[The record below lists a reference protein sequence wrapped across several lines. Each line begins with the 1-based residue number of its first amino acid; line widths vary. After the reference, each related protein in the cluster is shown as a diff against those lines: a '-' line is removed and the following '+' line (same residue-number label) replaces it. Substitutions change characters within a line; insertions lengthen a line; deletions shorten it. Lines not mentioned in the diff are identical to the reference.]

1 MRVIVPHQMV
11 NHGRY
16 HEVGCFMECRKFE
29 LTASAY
35 LDRELQEREA
45 VEYREHISTCTG
57 CRLRLTE
64 IEEVSHTLRQT
75 DRPAVPRELRSY
87 IMIEATR
94 RARREI
100 SLTESVFT
108 WLLKLNP
115 RPVAYAAG
123 LVFSLLSFTSLFSS
137 FRPIPLNG
145 PESQQVSI
153 YPIING
159 SDREYHSYNNLPAD
173 AGASQTEHYYQLPR
187 VLDNSALVSFSHIA
201 YQKAGNQGMSA
212 LVEVDSDGR
221 GKLVDV
227 IDAPQDPYLIEQL
240 WWSLRNRTFQPAT
253 VSGHPVPTRIIL
265 LVEKVD
271 ISG

>member
-1 MRVIVPHQMV
+1 
-11 NHGRY
+11 
-16 HEVGCFMECRKFE
+16 MECKKFE

-35 LDRELQEREA
+35 IDRQLGEKA
-45 VEYREHISTCTG
+45 AAEYREHLSACSA
-57 CRLRLTE
+57 CRIHLVE
-64 IEEVSHTLRQT
+64 IEEVSLSMRRT

-87 IMIEATR
+87 IMTEATR
-94 RARREI
+94 RAKREI
-100 SLTESVFT
+100 SVSESLLA

-123 LVFSLLSFTSLFSS
+123 VVISLLSFTSLFSS
-137 FRPIPLNG
+137 FRPIPLG
-145 PESQQVSI
+145 ESRGAQAAAI
-153 YPIING
+153 FPIISG
-159 SDREYHSYNNLPAD
+159 SDREYQSYNNLPQGAGSID
-173 AGASQTEHYYQLPR
+173 AQQYYQLPR

-221 GKLVDV
+221 GKLVNV

-271 ISG
+271 VSG

>member
-1 MRVIVPHQMV
+1 
-11 NHGRY
+11 
-16 HEVGCFMECRKFE
+16 MECKTFG

-35 LDRELQEREA
+35 IDRQLREREA
-45 VEYREHISTCTG
+45 VEYREHLSTCVG
-57 CRLRLTE
+57 CRLHLTE
-64 IEEVSHTLRQT
+64 IEEVSLTLRKS
-75 DRPAVPRELRSY
+75 DRPEVPRELRSY
-87 IMIEATR
+87 VMAEATR
-94 RARREI
+94 RARKEI
-100 SLTESVFT
+100 SPSESLVL

-115 RPVAYAAG
+115 RPVAYATG
-123 LVFSLLSFTSLFSS
+123 LVISLLSFSSLFSS
-137 FRPIPLNG
+137 FKPIPSGG
-145 PESQQVSI
+145 PQSEQVSI
-153 YPIING
+153 YPIISG

-173 AGASQTEHYYQLPR
+173 AGASESDHYYQLPR

-227 IDAPQDPYLIEQL
+227 IDAPEDPYLIEQL

-253 VSGHPVPTRIIL
+253 VSGHPVPTRILL

-271 ISG
+271 VSG

>member
-1 MRVIVPHQMV
+1 
-11 NHGRY
+11 
-16 HEVGCFMECRKFE
+16 MECKKFE
-29 LTASAY
+29 FTASAY
-35 LDRELQEREA
+35 IDRQLHEREA
-45 VEYREHISTCTG
+45 IEYREHLSGCAG
-57 CRLRLTE
+57 CRLLLTE
-64 IEEVSHTLRQT
+64 TEEVSHTLRKADQ
-75 DRPAVPRELRSY
+75 PAVPRELRSY
-87 IMIEATR
+87 IMTEATR
-94 RARREI
+94 RAKNEI
-100 SLTESVFT
+100 SLTETLVA

-115 RPVAYAAG
+115 RPVAYATG
-123 LVFSLLSFTSLFSS
+123 LVISLLSFTSLFSS
-137 FRPIPLNG
+137 FRPIPLSG
-145 PESQQVSI
+145 PESEQVSI
-153 YPIING
+153 YPIISG
-159 SDREYHSYNNLPAD
+159 SDREYHSYNNIPAHAD
-173 AGASQTEHYYQLPR
+173 ASETEHYYQLPR

-271 ISG
+271 VSG

>member
-1 MRVIVPHQMV
+1 
-11 NHGRY
+11 
-16 HEVGCFMECRKFE
+16 MECKKFE
-29 LTASAY
+29 LTPSAY
-35 LDRELQEREA
+35 IDRQLDEKEA
-45 VEYREHISTCTG
+45 AGYREHLSTCAG
-57 CRLRLTE
+57 CRRQLAE
-64 IEEVSHTLRQT
+64 IEEVSLVVRRT
-75 DRPAVPRELRSY
+75 DQIEVPRELRSY
-87 IMIEATR
+87 IMTEATR
-94 RARREI
+94 RARGEI
-100 SLTESVFT
+100 SLSEGLFA

-123 LVFSLLSFTSLFSS
+123 LVISLLSFASLFSS
-137 FRPIPLNG
+137 FRPIPLG
-145 PESQQVSI
+145 ETRGEQATAI
-153 YPIING
+153 YPIISG
-159 SDREYHSYNNLPAD
+159 SDREYQSYNNLPQD
-173 AGASQTEHYYQLPR
+173 AATIDTEHYYQLPR

-221 GKLVDV
+221 GRLVNV

-271 ISG
+271 VSG

>member
-1 MRVIVPHQMV
+1 
-11 NHGRY
+11 
-16 HEVGCFMECRKFE
+16 MECNKFE

-35 LDRELQEREA
+35 IDRQLHESEA
-45 VEYREHISTCTG
+45 LEYREHLFTCVG
-57 CRLRLTE
+57 CRLHLTE
-64 IEEVSHTLRQT
+64 IEEVSLTLRKA
-75 DRPAVPRELRSY
+75 DRPAIPRELRSY
-87 IMIEATR
+87 IMTEATR
-94 RARREI
+94 RARKEI
-100 SLTESVFT
+100 SLTEGLVA

-115 RPVAYAAG
+115 RPVAYATG
-123 LVFSLLSFTSLFSS
+123 LVISLLSFTSLFSS
-137 FRPIPLNG
+137 FRPIPLSG
-145 PESQQVSI
+145 PESEQAAI
-153 YPIING
+153 YPIISG

-173 AGASQTEHYYQLPR
+173 AGAMETEHYYQLPR

-271 ISG
+271 VSG